1 MMRRE
6 NSNMSL
12 MSAGNDGLKI
22 NDLNDALEKFT
33 RPNDNEEVIRL
44 KKQFLKSF
52 IKFIT
57 EFLDHI
63 EYVNHIF
70 NLFKKDP
77 DDRTIK
83 KRKILDQLK
92 RMGILFDDP
101 RITNLIQ
108 YFDNKCEEDIDV
120 IQLTIATSGKG
131 ATTNPHISFL
141 GRVMTSDLQIS
152 DFLSFTKEVHTLFK

>member
-1 MMRRE
+1 MGLESHVKQLSQNKEPDSPVLIKGRSPMMRRE
-6 NSNMSL
+6 NSRMSL

-52 IKFIT
+52 IKFLT

-77 DDRTIK
+77 NDRTIR
-83 KRKILDQLK
+83 KRKILD
-92 RMGILFDDP
+92 
-101 RITNLIQ
+101 
-108 YFDNKCEEDIDV
+108 
-120 IQLTIATSGKG
+120 
-131 ATTNPHISFL
+131 
-141 GRVMTSDLQIS
+141 
-152 DFLSFTKEVHTLFK
+152 